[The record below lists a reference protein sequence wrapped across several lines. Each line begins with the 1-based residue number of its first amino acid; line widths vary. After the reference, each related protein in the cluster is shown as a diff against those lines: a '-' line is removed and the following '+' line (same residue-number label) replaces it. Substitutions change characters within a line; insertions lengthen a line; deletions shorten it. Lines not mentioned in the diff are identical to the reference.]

1 MNDTPTE
8 SIDKIRIFYKYTLD
22 FSNEKNTP
30 DYILYRLFGKISN
43 TIRNFHFG
51 KKISKINEIIQN
63 KKSETNKN
71 ILEKYAKEI
80 NEIEKTLENYDNN
93 TFEEH
98 FFASCLI
105 ENIEYKFKNKNIN
118 DDILLKGLITEILD
132 NLVLKYIKYEKLFI
146 SLNDNL
152 TDIINKLTLNF

>member
-30 DYILYRLFGKISN
+30 DYILYHLFGKISN

-51 KKISKINEIIQN
+51 KKISKINEMIQN

-71 ILEKYAKEI
+71 ILEKYTKEI

-105 ENIEYKFKNKNIN
+105 DNIECKFKNRNIN
-118 DDILLKGLITEILD
+118 DDILLKRIITEILD
-132 NLVLKYIKYEKLFI
+132 NLVKKYIKYEKLFI
-146 SLNDNL
+146 SLNDKL
-152 TDIINKLTLNF
+152 TDIINKLKLNF